1 LKNFN
6 VGNPLISNFAEQ
18 VFYSV
23 ESTLAKTTGFSAAFK
38 IVAALSYSG
47 VSFLQCPHQ
56 GA

>member
-23 ESTLAKTTGFSAAFK
+23 ASTLAKTTGFSAAFK